1 MRYLQLSSFLTLF
14 FQSFSQIV
22 YQVPSS
28 EKTYNF
34 TTKSNFS
41 FLYSEESLFLR
52 NPFDISIK
60 NFSSSSLIKKFC
72 EPDDLLITLAEMGN
86 VIGLSDESFSNP
98 EVIYVKPYLFYIDDL
113 MEKLYYKKIEFDTSN
128 GKFIEKSTNYF
139 NIMTPAIPKNSL
151 IRFFHK
157 KTQTKIM
164 VFINNYVYK
173 IILDD
178 GTPKL
183 SDDVYQI
190 EGIKLPD
197 ISDLIVFEKG
207 FLFLNGNT
215 NILYYLHNETAN
227 EAILA
232 QSVES
237 SFLNLST
244 ILNITS
250 ISYNDE
256 TKVLAFSDYLNGV
269 YFVKLDANSFFS
281 FMQRINDGKVLQ
293 LNYQDSS
300 LIMIK
305 EIFKN
310 DISSIIMQEYLEND
324 EEFSFNREVYLSS
337 SANFNSL
344 ARTQDYVAI
353 LEPNL
358 IHIYRTSLNSEEI
371 KLETNE
377 FYREFRAENYLQI
390 LALTSHNNDDE
401 ELFFLGVKRNSINL
415 FYPQVKPL
423 NFNCFVENNPDLKD
437 NMKYSVAF
445 DVELKYLN
453 CPEKK
458 NASDHDLENYCSK
471 HVHMDLSLINT
482 KYGAFLQVT
491 NSSKVMQWTM
501 AIAIGM
507 CVGVVLGVVVG
518 IILKRKYNS
527 LKIAYKMLETQFSQA
542 EILSGHNNIKF
553 VEEEK
558 KQNK

>member
-1 MRYLQLSSFLTLF
+1 MRYLQFASFLTLF

-22 YQVPSS
+22 YQVPSV
-28 EKTYNF
+28 EKIYNF
-34 TTKSNFS
+34 TTKSDFS

-52 NPFDISIK
+52 NPFDVSIK
-60 NFSSSSLIKKFC
+60 NFSSSSLTKNFC
-72 EPDDLLITLAEMGN
+72 EPDDLLISLAEMGN
-86 VIGLSDESFSNP
+86 VIGLSDEPFSNP

-113 MEKLYYKKIEFDTSN
+113 MERLYYKKIEFDTSN

-157 KTQTKIM
+157 KNETKII
-164 VFINNYVYK
+164 VFINNYVYQ

-178 GTPKL
+178 ATPKL

-190 EGIKLPD
+190 EGIKIPD

-207 FLFLNGNT
+207 FLFLNGNS

-232 QSVES
+232 QSFES

-250 ISYNDE
+250 ISYNDD

-269 YFVKLDANSFFS
+269 YFLKLDENNLFS

-293 LNYQDSS
+293 LNYQDFS
-300 LIMIK
+300 LILIK

-310 DISSIIMQEYLEND
+310 DISSIILQEYLEND
-324 EEFSFNREVYLSS
+324 EEFTFNREVYLSS
-337 SANFNSL
+337 SSNFNSL
-344 ARTQDYVAI
+344 ARTSDYVAI

-358 IHIYRTSLNSEEI
+358 IHIYRTSLNSEEV

-390 LALTSHNNDDE
+390 LALASHNNNEE

-423 NFNCFVENNPDLKD
+423 NFNCFVENNTDLKD
-437 NMKYSVAF
+437 NKKYSVVF

-458 NASDHDLENYCSK
+458 NASDHNLENYCSK
-471 HVHMDLSLINT
+471 HVHIDLSLINT
-482 KYGAFLQVT
+482 KYGAFLQVS
-491 NSSKVMQWTM
+491 NSNKVMQWTI

-518 IILKRKYNS
+518 IILKKKYNS
-527 LKIAYKMLETQFSQA
+527 LKIAYKMLETQFNQA
-542 EILSGHNNIKF
+542 EILSGHNIKF

>member
-1 MRYLQLSSFLTLF
+1 MRYLQLASFLTLF
-14 FQSFSQIV
+14 FQSLSQIV
-22 YQVPSS
+22 YQVPSVA
-28 EKTYNF
+28 KTYNF
-34 TTKSNFS
+34 TTKSDFA
-41 FLYSEESLFLR
+41 FLFPEESFFLR
-52 NPFDISIK
+52 NPFDVSVK
-60 NFSSSSLIKKFC
+60 NFSSSSLIKNFC
-72 EPDDLLITLAEMGN
+72 EPDDLLIITLAEMGN
-86 VIGLSDESFSNP
+86 VIGLSDETFSNP
-98 EVIYVKPYLFYIDDL
+98 QVLYVKPYLFYIDDL
-113 MEKLYYKKIEFDTSN
+113 MEKLYYKEIEFDSD
-128 GKFIEKSTNYF
+128 GKFIQKSSNYF

-151 IRFFHK
+151 IRFYHQQN
-157 KTQTKIM
+157 QTKII

-173 IILDD
+173 INLDD

-183 SDDVYQI
+183 SKDVYQI
-190 EGIKLPD
+190 EGVKLPD
-197 ISDLIVFEKG
+197 ISDLIVFDKG
-207 FLFLNGNT
+207 FLFLSGNN

-232 QSVES
+232 QSIES

-250 ISYNDE
+250 ISYNEE
-256 TKVLAFSDYLNGV
+256 TKVLALSDYLNGV
-269 YFVKLDANSFFS
+269 YFFKLDENSLFS

-300 LIMIK
+300 LILIK

-310 DISSIIMQEYLEND
+310 GVSSIILQEYLEND
-324 EEFSFNREVYLSS
+324 EEFTFNREVYLSS
-337 SANFNSL
+337 AANFNSL
-344 ARTQDYVAI
+344 ARTPDYVAI

-358 IHIYRTSLNSEEI
+358 IHIYRTSLNSEEV

-390 LALTSHNNDDE
+390 LTLTSHNNNDE
-401 ELFFLGVKRNSINL
+401 ELFFLGAKRNSMNL

-423 NFNCFVENNPDLKD
+423 NFKCFVENNTDLKE

-453 CPEKK
+453 CLEKK
-458 NASDHDLENYCSK
+458 NASDHNLENYCSK
-471 HVHMDLSLINT
+471 HVHIDLSLINT
-482 KYGAFLQVT
+482 KYGSFLQVS
-491 NSSKVMQWTM
+491 NSNKVMQWTM

-507 CVGVVLGVVVG
+507 CVGVVLGVAVG

-527 LKIAYKMLETQFSQA
+527 LKIAYKMLETQFNQA
-542 EILSGHNNIKF
+542 EILSGHNIKY

>member
-1 MRYLQLSSFLTLF
+1 MRYLQLASFLTVL

-22 YQVPSS
+22 YHVPSA

-34 TTKSNFS
+34 TTKSNFT
-41 FLYSEESLFLR
+41 FLYPEESIFLR
-52 NPFDISIK
+52 NAFDVSIK
-60 NFSSSSLIKKFC
+60 NFSSSSLIKNFC
-72 EPDDLLITLAEMGN
+72 DADDLLIHLAEMGN
-86 VIGLSDESFSNP
+86 VVGSSDESFSNP
-98 EVIYVKPYLFYIDDL
+98 EVIYVKPYFFYIDDL
-113 MEKLYYKKIEFDTSN
+113 MEKLYYKKIEFDASN
-128 GKFIEKSTNYF
+128 GRFIEKSTNYF

-157 KTQTKIM
+157 RNQTKII

-178 GTPKL
+178 ETPKL

-250 ISYNDE
+250 ISYNEE
-256 TKVLAFSDYLNGV
+256 TKILAFSDYLNGV
-269 YFVKLDANSFFS
+269 YFLKLDESNFFS

-300 LIMIK
+300 LIFIK

-310 DISSIIMQEYLEND
+310 DISSIILQEYLEND
-324 EEFSFNREVYLSS
+324 EEFTFNREVYLSS
-337 SANFNSL
+337 SANFNGL
-344 ARTQDYVAI
+344 ARTSDYVAI

-358 IHIYRTSLNSEEI
+358 IHIYRTSLNSEQV

-390 LALTSHNNDDE
+390 LTLSSHNNNDE
-401 ELFFLGVKRNSINL
+401 ELFFLGVKRDSINL

-423 NFNCFVENNPDLKD
+423 SFNCFVENNHDLKE
-437 NMKYSVAF
+437 NMKYSIAF

-458 NASDHDLENYCSK
+458 KASDHNLENYCSK
-471 HVHMDLSLINT
+471 HVHIDLSLINT
-482 KYGAFLQVT
+482 KYAAFLQVT
-491 NSSKVMQWTM
+491 NSNKVMQWTM

-518 IILKRKYNS
+518 IILKKKYNS
-527 LKIAYKMLETQFSQA
+527 LKFAYKMLETQFNQA
-542 EILSGHNNIKF
+542 EIISGHNIKF
-553 VEEEK
+553 VQEEK